1 VSFSAL
7 RRSAIAATS
16 VLAIGGTLAIAA
28 SASALPLDS
37 AVTGGIT
44 SANAVLNG
52 TATSPAA
59 LVAANGLTAF
69 GYDVLDGL
77 NAAEPG
83 EVPGL
88 TGFTAGTA
96 LTTVTPAQATQV
108 QTAYDTL
115 NTEAA
120 SYQNDVATAWDHA
133 ATTPSLAAYTTI
145 PEIDA
150 AIDTAAAGI
159 KTAVAAATAA
169 LPNLK
174 ALATLAGDDP
184 ADYPNGLFS
193 VDGDLS
199 LSSSAAV
206 TQPLSQSA
214 FNTTLSVTD
223 AAAGGY
229 VIPSA
234 FVIDFPSGV
243 TVTPKDYKLEIQPTQ
258 ESAPPANESI
268 GTFVV
273 DSPAASTYGLNAA
286 GTANKVVGNLYLVAN
301 ETPITGVATPLVTEP
316 SLELYLG
323 NSLYILG
330 TFPASLTYPAPL
342 TFGEVYDAGTA
353 LDPLPFSSVTLSFPA
368 ATSPVNTESCT
379 TFGSPVLGNAVIGTA
394 IDSADSVAYGAGDT
408 SDGYTPA
415 IPASGSTAAVAAVN
429 APVALTGSSTVVTD
443 ECAASARATIKL
455 SKVKKV
461 KKVKRAP
468 KAQIPTGTLSLTIKG
483 NGGAKF
489 TAATIKLPA
498 GLDGAAKKSVTVKFG
513 AAASKTITIKKLKL
527 TAKEAKAKTAT
538 LSFTVKYKENGLT
551 PTSTAATA
559 TVKL

>member
-7 RRSAIAATS
+7 RRSAIVATS
-16 VLAIGGTLAIAA
+16 VLVIGGPLAIAA
-28 SASALPLDS
+28 SASAQPLDS
-37 AVTGGIT
+37 AVTGGIA

-59 LVAANGLTAF
+59 LVAASGLAAF
-69 GYDVLDGL
+69 GYDVLDGI

-83 EVPGL
+83 AVPGL
-88 TGFTAGTA
+88 TGFTAGAA
-96 LTTVTPAQATQV
+96 LTTVTPAQAAQV
-108 QTAYDTL
+108 QAAYDTL
-115 NTEAA
+115 NTAA
-120 SYQNDVATAWDHA
+120 DAAYQNDVATAWDHA
-133 ATTPSLAAYTTI
+133 ATTASLAAYTTI
-145 PEIDA
+145 AEIDA
-150 AIDTAAAGI
+150 AIDTAAGGL
-159 KTAVAAATAA
+159 KTAAAAATAA
-169 LPNLK
+169 LPSLRS
-174 ALATLAGDDP
+174 LATLAGDDL

-206 TQPLSQSA
+206 TQPLSQGAVS
-214 FNTTLSVTD
+214 TTLSVTN

-258 ESAPPANESI
+258 ESAPPANDSI

-286 GTANKVVGNLYLVAN
+286 GTANKVVGSLYLVAN
-301 ETPITGVATPLVTEP
+301 ETPINGVATPLLTDP

-330 TFPASLTYPAPL
+330 AFPASLTYPAPL

-379 TFGSPVLGNAVIGTA
+379 TFGSPVIGNAVTGTA
-394 IDSADSVAYGAGDT
+394 TDSADSVAYGAGDT

-429 APVALTGSSTVVTD
+429 APVALVGSSTVVTD
-443 ECAASARATIKL
+443 ECAASARGAIKL

-461 KKVKRAP
+461 KKATKG
-468 KAQIPTGTLSLTIKG
+468 QIPTGTLSLRIKG
-483 NGGAKF
+483 NGGTKF

-498 GLDGAAKKSVTVKFG
+498 GLDGAAKKSVTVRFG
-513 AAASKTITIKKLKL
+513 AAASKAITIKNLKL

-538 LSFTVKYKENGLT
+538 VSFTVTYKENGVT
-551 PTSTAATA
+551 ATSTAATA

>member
-1 VSFSAL
+1 VSFSAV
-7 RRSAIAATS
+7 RRSAIVATS

-28 SASALPLDS
+28 SASAQPLDS

-59 LVAANGLTAF
+59 LVAASGLTAF
-69 GYDVLDGL
+69 GYDVLDGI

-83 EVPGL
+83 AVPGL

-96 LTTVTPAQATQV
+96 LTTVTPAQAAQV
-108 QTAYDTL
+108 QAAYDTL
-115 NTEAA
+115 NTAADA
-120 SYQNDVATAWDHA
+120 SYQSDVATAWDHA
-133 ATTPSLAAYTTI
+133 ATTASLAAYTTI

-150 AIDTAAAGI
+150 AIDTAAGGI

-169 LPNLK
+169 LPTLHS
-174 ALATLAGDDP
+174 LTTLAGDDL

-193 VDGDLS
+193 VDSDLS

-206 TQPLSQSA
+206 SEPLSQSA
-214 FNTTLSVTD
+214 FSTTLSVTD

-258 ESAPPANESI
+258 ESAPPANDSI

-273 DSPAASTYGLNAA
+273 DSPAASTYGLNVA
-286 GTANKVVGNLYLVAN
+286 GTANKVAGNLYLVAN
-301 ETPITGVATPLVTEP
+301 ETPINGVATPLVTDP

-330 TFPASLTYPAPL
+330 AFPASLTYPAPL

-368 ATSPVNTESCT
+368 VTSPVNTESCT
-379 TFGSPVLGNAVIGTA
+379 TFGSPVIGNAVTGTA
-394 IDSADSVAYGAGDT
+394 TDSADSVAYGAGDT

-429 APVALTGSSTVVTD
+429 APVALAGSSTVVTD
-443 ECAASARATIKL
+443 ECAASAKGAIKL
-455 SKVKKV
+455 SKVKKATKG
-461 KKVKRAP
+461 KKAK
-468 KAQIPTGTLSLTIKG
+468 IPTGTLSLTIKG
-483 NGGAKF
+483 NGGTKF
-489 TAATIKLPA
+489 TAATITLPA
-498 GLDGAAKKSVTVKFG
+498 GLDGAAKKLVTVKFG
-513 AAASKTITIKKLKL
+513 AADNKAITIKNLKL

-538 LSFTVKYKENGLT
+538 VSFTVKYKENGVT
-551 PTSTAATA
+551 STSTAATA
-559 TVKL
+559 TVRL